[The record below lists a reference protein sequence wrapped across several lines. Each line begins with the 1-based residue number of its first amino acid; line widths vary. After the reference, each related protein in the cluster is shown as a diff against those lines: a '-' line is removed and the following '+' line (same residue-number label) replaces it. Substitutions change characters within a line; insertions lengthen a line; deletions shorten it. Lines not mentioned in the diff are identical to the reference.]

1 MSTSLQPMDC
11 SPPGSLSTEFSRQEY
26 WSGLLC
32 PPGDLPDPG
41 MELVSPAL
49 AGGFFTTEPPE
60 PLTPTQPAGL
70 WCPSPPTSLL
80 QAVWESV
87 SEDTVRVW
95 LVRAG
100 VPRLGNH
107 LPDHSSWQRLRS
119 PTAPFWG
126 LISHQSASFSLI
138 LFNFF
143 KIKIICFV

>member
-1 MSTSLQPMDC
+1 MNEYVVVE
-11 SPPGSLSTEFSRQEY
+11 SLSCVQLFATPWTVACQAPLSVDCPRQQHC
-26 WSGLLC
+26 SGLTFSS
-32 PPGDLPDPG
+32 PGDLPNPG
-41 MELVSPAL
+41 IEPGSPAL
-49 AGGFFTTEPPE
+49 AGEFFTTEPPE

-107 LPDHSSWQRLRS
+107 LPDYSSWQRLRS
-119 PTAPFWG
+119 PTAPF
-126 LISHQSASFSLI
+126 
-138 LFNFF
+138 
-143 KIKIICFV
+143 